1 MVWTDRSLKTFL
13 TPGFFAFN
21 IHYTKDFSRHN
32 TEHLVELDQKWKVT
46 CTPHIA
52 ILSWA
57 YLNAYA
63 IDFHMECSLISEE
76 KKQKLKLY
84 LKP

>member
-1 MVWTDRSLKTFL
+1 MVWTARALKTFL

-21 IHYTKDFSRHN
+21 IHYSKDFSWHN
-32 TEHLVELDQKWKVT
+32 TELNQKWT
-46 CTPHIA
+46 IMCTPNIST
-52 ILSWA
+52 LTWA
-57 YLNAYA
+57 YPNAYA
-63 IDFHMECSLISEE
+63 TNFHIECSLISEE